1 MAVKS
6 DCEAGTGASTPKP
19 VFSGNVSD
27 ESAVE
32 HILSI
37 RADERMRIADELHDT
52 ACQLLALLQL
62 NLGRMRRQ
70 RFGDVE
76 ATITECEELVSRIG
90 RHMRDATTA
99 AGSPVPSHKR

>member
-1 MAVKS
+1 MVVKS
-6 DCEAGTGASTPKP
+6 DCESGIGVSTPKP

-70 RFGDVE
+70 RSNELE
-76 ATITECEELVSRIG
+76 ATIAECEELVSRIG

-99 AGSPVPSHKR
+99 AGPPVPLHKR